1 MAGRYFEAKEKRV
14 WTRRIGG
21 CLGSSDDTTA
31 QQDGRSPLHDD
42 PMVVMS
48 GLGRYHHC
56 SFVLL

>member
-1 MAGRYFEAKEKRV
+1 MAGRYFGDKEKRV
-14 WTRRIGG
+14 RARRIGG

-42 PMVVMS
+42 PMVEMS
-48 GLGRYHHC
+48 GRYHHC